1 MRVKKLWL
9 LSWEGVKRLRSMG
22 LKFAG
27 MWLALSFTFVASFI
41 PYMCMGSI
49 RGLFIIQL
57 STPPHPQALKE
68 SLSSLHPAPPK
79 EEALMPLLLLPQ
91 PLATAMPIMFCR
103 ACGSGKYSV
112 AHAAAG

>member
-1 MRVKKLWL
+1 
-9 LSWEGVKRLRSMG
+9 MG

-27 MWLALSFTFVASFI
+27 MWLALLLLLWLPLFLTCVWGPS
-41 PYMCMGSI
+41 
-49 RGLFIIQL
+49 GLFIIQL
-57 STPPHPQALKE
+57 STPLHPQALKE

-91 PLATAMPIMFCR
+91 PLATAEPIMFCH